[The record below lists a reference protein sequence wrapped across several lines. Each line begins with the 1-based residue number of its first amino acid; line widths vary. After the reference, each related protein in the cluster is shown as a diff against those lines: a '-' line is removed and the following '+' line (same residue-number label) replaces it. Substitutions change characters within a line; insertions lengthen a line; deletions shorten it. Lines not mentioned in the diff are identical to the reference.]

1 MPANKI
7 KYKLSNTY
15 TSLLD
20 LIYPVGA
27 LYISSINTSP
37 ASLFGG
43 TWAQITDGAA
53 LRAANAYG
61 LVGSDSITLTLS
73 QIPGHTHTGPSHTHS
88 INEVSTNWDGG
99 HNHPVAVRKDSW
111 LNNSGERIGNSDY
124 WNQTI
129 RPIPA
134 NTGQHSHTIPVH
146 NTNESGTGATG
157 SSGGG
162 GHILLYSALSTA
174 MYEGEL
180 LNPRVRGDIVC

>member
-146 NTNESGTGATG
+146 NTNKSGTGATG

-162 GHILLYSALSTA
+162 GTFYYTALSQ
-174 MYEGEL
+174 L
-180 LNPRVRGDIVC
+180 LCMKENCLIQESEVI